1 MGDVDINTLT
11 MEQYLALIRD
21 NNRPGVVRLEIGNDI
36 DFEIHS
42 QFMKELRRN
51 LFASTDD
58 EDDHKHVRRVLEI
71 MDLFHIPGVT
81 HDAIMLR
88 VFPITLMGAA
98 RRSQALKSIQ
108 VMADHLHNWYD
119 GASTRQRS
127 NDRSDDIGVV
137 TNRLDSLKYDML
149 KFKEN
154 IHAIQLSCKI
164 YVGTHLTQ
172 ECPLRNESKTIEQVK
187 YIGFLEETVN
197 KYCEESIKEQ
207 AANDEWIRNFREN
220 TNLNLEK
227 LDAITKNLEVKVE
240 KLTKAILKNECN
252 TVEKVKTNMEKARE
266 VKKELVP
273 RDLPIV
279 NPYVP
284 PIPFLGSLKK
294 HEDKPYITRESI
306 CMIVNS

>member
-1 MGDVDINTLT
+1 
-11 MEQYLALIRD
+11 
-21 NNRPGVVRLEIGNDI
+21 
-36 DFEIHS
+36 
-42 QFMKELRRN
+42 
-51 LFASTDD
+51 
-58 EDDHKHVRRVLEI
+58 
-71 MDLFHIPGVT
+71 
-81 HDAIMLR
+81 
-88 VFPITLMGAA
+88 
-98 RRSQALKSIQ
+98 
-108 VMADHLHNWYD
+108 MADHSHNWYD

-137 TNRLDSLKYDML
+137 TNRLGSLKYDML

-240 KLTKAILKNECN
+240 KLTKAILTNECN

-273 RDLPIV
+273 HDLPIV

-284 PIPFLGSLKK
+284 PVPFLGSLKK
-294 HEDKPYITRESI
+294 HEDKPYITRTAYS
-306 CMIVNS
+306 